1 MPNLNISIP
10 HQLSQGEA
18 LRRLKSAIA
27 DAKKQYGEKIDEL
40 RESWN
45 GNSGTLDVTAMGQKL
60 SVALTVNPSDVT
72 VQSTLPMIAIMFR
85 GKIEAAIRQE
95 GTKLLA

>member
-1 MPNLNISIP
+1 MPNLKISIP
-10 HQLSQGEA
+10 HELPQDEA
-18 LRRLKSAIA
+18 LRRIKSAIA
-27 DAKKQYGEKIDEL
+27 HAKKQYGEKIDEL

-60 SVALTVNPSDVT
+60 SVVLTVNSSDVT
-72 VQSTLPMIAIMFR
+72 VQSALPLIAMMFR

>member
-1 MPNLNISIP
+1 MPDLKISIP
-10 HQLSQGEA
+10 HQLTQDEA

-40 RESWN
+40 QESWS
-45 GNSGTLDVTAMGQKL
+45 GNSGTLNVTAMGQKL
-60 SVALTVNPSDVT
+60 AVILRVNSSDVT
-72 VQSTLPMIAIMFR
+72 VQSALPMIAMMFR

>member
-1 MPNLNISIP
+1 MPNLKISIP
-10 HQLSQGEA
+10 HELPQDDA
-18 LRRLKSAIA
+18 LRRIKSAIA

-45 GNSGTLDVTAMGQKL
+45 GYNGTLNVAAMGQKL
-60 SVALTVNPSDVT
+60 SVVLTVNSSDVT
-72 VQSTLPMIAIMFR
+72 VQSALPLIAMMFR

>member
-1 MPNLNISIP
+1 MPDLNISIP
-10 HQLSQGEA
+10 HQLSQDEA

-27 DAKKQYGEKIDEL
+27 DAKKQYGDKIDEL
-40 RESWN
+40 QETWN
-45 GNSGTLDVTAMGQKL
+45 GYTGTLNVAAMGQKL
-60 SVALTVNPSDVT
+60 AVVLRVNPSDVT
-72 VQSTLPMIAIMFR
+72 VQSALPMLAMMFR

>member
-1 MPNLNISIP
+1 MPDLNISIP
-10 HQLSQGEA
+10 HQLSQDEA

-27 DAKKQYGEKIDEL
+27 DAKKQHGDKIDDL
-40 RESWN
+40 QESWS
-45 GNSGTLDVTAMGQKL
+45 GYSGTLKVAVMGQKL
-60 SVALTVNPSDVT
+60 AVVLTVNPSDVT
-72 VQSTLPMIAIMFR
+72 VQSALPMIAMMFR